1 MLICRAALFAVSSA
15 KFYLLIECVRGYDP
29 VFVFDD
35 IVA

>member
-1 MLICRAALFAVSSA
+1 MLLCPGALFAVSSV

-29 VFVFDD
+29 VSVFDD